1 MITRHTQ
8 TTTAFSMRKKTV
20 GGFIIAVCLF
30 SSGTVGLAQSDTPDL
45 AEPKNPGATAQVSQ
59 KAHSASQA
67 VAINLLESVLTELRN
82 RGSSPAVILQ
92 RARAAD
98 ALWKFNEAKARETIV
113 KAVDD
118 LATPAPP
125 SLSTID
131 PKLREEQIR
140 SIHEHAVA
148 LSEILTILNKYDAAA
163 ADWFLKRYEAK
174 PSDSNVSKIENTS
187 GESELLAQVA
197 LGLAPTQADAAL
209 RLGLRALRGRD
220 VPEATGALLFALSRN
235 NKNVGHTLF
244 AAVIQTLQR
253 SGYRYDPILNALFN
267 YLFYSEGRLFSVEL
281 KQDAD
286 LLVNHIVAAL
296 EAHVRDLRQLEPTAS
311 KTTLESANALYRF
324 VLARFLPSVALN
336 APERYPQ
343 MQGLLN
349 DLERFLTQQQKQ
361 EAASFANT
369 SRQLANTGRALNSTF
384 DDELKRAEAESDPD
398 LRDASLRQLVIA
410 SMRTD
415 PDRAASIASK
425 IENEA
430 IRVKTKD
437 DLSLLLTSRKLKEG
451 NFLTARQ
458 IALQINDLN
467 LKVRV
472 LVAVAEAIR
481 KKDGACDFEVLS
493 DGYSV
498 AQKDETR
505 PEKVDELL
513 ILSEAFAQCNPSRG
527 FEVLSSAVKS
537 INQLKESDLVRPS
550 IDTRNQIVSY
560 IIIGGK
566 ELSTDRHISPNEMT
580 FENLKP
586 LVKADFLQTQYLGQQ
601 IQNPLLRA
609 RFHVSI
615 ARIALE
621 EGD

>member
-1 MITRHTQ
+1 
-8 TTTAFSMRKKTV
+8 
-20 GGFIIAVCLF
+20 
-30 SSGTVGLAQSDTPDL
+30 
-45 AEPKNPGATAQVSQ
+45 
-59 KAHSASQA
+59 
-67 VAINLLESVLTELRN
+67 
-82 RGSSPAVILQ
+82 
-92 RARAAD
+92 
-98 ALWKFNEAKARETIV
+98 
-113 KAVDD
+113 
-118 LATPAPP
+118 
-125 SLSTID
+125 
-131 PKLREEQIR
+131 
-140 SIHEHAVA
+140 
-148 LSEILTILNKYDAAA
+148 
-163 ADWFLKRYEAK
+163 
-174 PSDSNVSKIENTS
+174 
-187 GESELLAQVA
+187 
-197 LGLAPTQADAAL
+197 
-209 RLGLRALRGRD
+209 
-220 VPEATGALLFALSRN
+220 
-235 NKNVGHTLF
+235 
-244 AAVIQTLQR
+244 
-253 SGYRYDPILNALFN
+253 
-267 YLFYSEGRLFSVEL
+267 
-281 KQDAD
+281 
-286 LLVNHIVAAL
+286 
-296 EAHVRDLRQLEPTAS
+296 
-311 KTTLESANALYRF
+311 
-324 VLARFLPSVALN
+324 
-336 APERYPQ
+336 
-343 MQGLLN
+343 
-349 DLERFLTQQQKQ
+349 
-361 EAASFANT
+361 
-369 SRQLANTGRALNSTF
+369 
-384 DDELKRAEAESDPD
+384 
-398 LRDASLRQLVIA
+398 
-410 SMRTD
+410 MRTD

-550 IDTRNQIVSY
+550 IDTRNQMVSY